1 MRRVVLPLAVAGL
14 AVAAPTAGAAGTGR
28 LLVSLRPASGA
39 RAHASAATAVM
50 ARAGAR
56 RAARSVPQI
65 GLVVVRPAR
74 GESLRALARR
84 LRTDPR
90 VRAVSAEQRATLR
103 RTPNDPALSAPETAS
118 GTPAGTTVEWWPQRE
133 DFPAAWDI
141 TTGSTS
147 LVGVIDTGV
156 DANHPDLNGKLRRA
170 DDLDANASHGPG
182 TTDEVGHGTHVAS
195 IACGAADN
203 GVGLVG
209 AGYDCGLVIE
219 KSDLSDGSVAR
230 AIVSATDAGAD
241 AINMSFGT
249 DGRPAPPQPIAD
261 ALDYAYDRGVVL
273 VAAAAD
279 DAVEE
284 QGDPANYLQPTG
296 TGPNPDAGKGLVVT
310 AATIDDRRASYAGF
324 GSQISL
330 AAYGTINER
339 SGPPGLL
346 GAFPAQQTELERSSF
361 APPSPPCRCRTSF
374 QGDDRYAYLQG
385 TSMAAP
391 QVAATGA
398 LIRKLNPDLSAA
410 RILRIVKDN
419 ARRTS
424 GTGWAPDLGWGIL
437 DAGAAVR
444 AARDTDLRAPTSS
457 VRAPSRTRGR
467 SITLKLHG
475 RDGGPPGVLVS
486 GVSKYRVYR
495 STDGRRPV
503 KIAVTRHTR
512 LRLKARRGARYA
524 FYVQAVDKAG
534 NVQAFPAKPGARTR
548 VVRR

>member
-1 MRRVVLPLAVAGL
+1 MRRVALPLAVVGL
-14 AVAAPTAGAAGTGR
+14 AIATPAAGAADTGR
-28 LLVSLRPASGA
+28 LLVSLRPDAGG
-39 RAHASAATAVM
+39 RAHAATATAVM

-56 RAARSVPQI
+56 RAAPSVPQI
-65 GLVVVRPAR
+65 GLVVVRPSA
-74 GESLRALARR
+74 GESLRALAQR
-84 LRTDPR
+84 LRGDRR

-103 RTPNDPALSAPETAS
+103 RTPNDPALAAPETAS
-118 GTPAGTTVEWWPQRE
+118 GTPPNTPVEWWPQRE
-133 DFPAAWDI
+133 NFPAAWDI
-141 TTGSTS
+141 TTGANA
-147 LVGVIDTGV
+147 LVGVVDTGI
-156 DANHPDLNGKLRRA
+156 DANHPDLNGKIRRA
-170 DDLDANASHGPG
+170 EDLDANASHGPG

-195 IACGAADN
+195 LACAAADN
-203 GVGLVG
+203 GTGMVG
-209 AGYDCGLVIE
+209 AGYDCGLLVE

-296 TGPNPDAGKGLVVT
+296 TGANVDVGKGLVVT
-310 AATIDDRRASYAGF
+310 AATYDDRRASYAGF

-361 APPSPPCRCRTSF
+361 VPPSPPCRCRTSF

-398 LIRKLNPDLSAA
+398 LIRKLNPDLPIQ
-410 RILRIVKDN
+410 RVLRIIKDR
-419 ARRTS
+419 ARRAAGGS
-424 GTGWAPDLGWGIL
+424 WSPDLGWGIL
-437 DAGAAVR
+437 DAGAAVQT
-444 AARDTDLRAPTSS
+444 ARDTDLRAPTST

-467 SITLKLHG
+467 SVTLRLHG

-486 GVSKYRVYR
+486 GLSKYRVYR

-503 KIAVTRHTR
+503 KIAVTRKSR
-512 LRLKARRGARYA
+512 LKLKARRGARYA

-548 VVRR
+548 VIKR